1 MNVLRVRNADEALL
15 EAMYLLRHVG
25 IDETSRNGPV
35 RVAPEPVCTVYT
47 HPLERVVLHPVR
59 DANPFFHFMEALWML
74 DGRNDV
80 ATVKEFNSRIDKY
93 SDDGEVLHGAYG
105 FRWREWFSFDQLE
118 HLIALLKAEPDTR
131 RAVLT
136 MWSPSGDLVA
146 SEGVGGIHMKDV
158 PCNTHAYFDRRG
170 GVLNMT
176 VMCRSND
183 AVWGAYG
190 ANVVHFSFLLEY
202 VAAAVGVPVGIYR
215 QFSNNLH
222 IYRELPGQANLLA
235 MFGCNESAAYKSG
248 AVQPFPLLDVGEV
261 IQTWDTDLQMFLS
274 EDDVWNDEPH
284 ALRTRFFRE
293 VAVPLRDTWRT
304 RRERGMSAARAVASS
319 IGASDWRLAC
329 LNWLDRRA
337 KETTA

>member
-1 MNVLRVRNADEALL
+1 MHVIRVRNADEALL
-15 EAMYLLRHVG
+15 EALHLLYHTG
-25 IDETSRNGPV
+25 INEASRNGPV

-47 HPLERVVLHPVR
+47 HPLERVLLHPQR

-74 DGRNDV
+74 AGRNDV

-105 FRWREWFSFDQLE
+105 FRWREWFSFDQLAE
-118 HLIALLKAEPDTR
+118 LIHLLQNEPDTR
-131 RAVLT
+131 RAVLA

-146 SEGVGGIHMKDV
+146 SEGVGGITMKDV

-170 GVLNMT
+170 GQLNMT

-202 VAAAVGVPVGIYR
+202 VAASVGVPVGMYR

-222 IYRELPGQANLLA
+222 VYQNLPGLAELLPLNP
-235 MFGCNESAAYKSG
+235 CNESAAYANG
-248 AVQPFPLLDVGEV
+248 AVKPFPLLNAGESMAEWNADLDDFFAPDNDVPMML
-261 IQTWDTDLQMFLS
+261 TC
-274 EDDVWNDEPH
+274 
-284 ALRTRFFRE
+284 FFRE
-293 VAVPLRDTWRT
+293 VAVPLRAAWRIRKRGLDTGRA
-304 RRERGMSAARAVASS
+304 EALEIAAT
-319 IGASDWRLAC
+319 DWRMAC
-329 LNWLDRRA
+329 VNWIDRRT
-337 KETTA
+337 KQS